1 MAKLNIVLYEPEIPA
16 NTGNIG
22 RHRVVLGIDIE
33 HIANDK
39 VGAVLLLGLD
49 EILDGVWFQQV
60 VRIGEEDEIAGGGV
74 QASVASR
81 RRTAVFAVQHP
92 DAGIPRSPGI
102 THFGAN
108 LYAICRAC
116 RCRKRN
122 RPS

>member
-1 MAKLNIVLYEPEIPA
+1 M
-16 NTGNIG
+16 
-22 RHRVVLGIDIE
+22 VLGIDIE

-49 EILDGVWFQQV
+49 EVLDGVWFQQV

-74 QASVASR
+74 QANVARR

-102 THFGAN
+102 THFGAAVGAAVIHQQYFQVGTA
-108 LYAICRAC
+108 LPHHTAHT
-116 RCRKRN
+116 
-122 RPS
+122 SV